1 MIKQLIKKL
10 NPNKPRAIDENL
22 VVDDFLSIA
31 RPLEEL
37 FDAMVSRI
45 FSRHCVH
52 LLSQEI
58 PYIVPAVWGAAK
70 EGDLT
75 PEQREIHEEV
85 VPMIRRSF
93 SLLGLKNLT
102 PAQEFALGYVLRSLI
117 VTKIIYMIE
126 ASKRRQAEEHVGI
139 AAKDELMDM
148 EPMGRA

>member
-1 MIKQLIKKL
+1 MIKQLIKRFKHT
-10 NPNKPRAIDENL
+10 KPRAIDETL
-22 VVDDFLSIA
+22 EVEDFLSIA

-75 PEQREIHEEV
+75 PEQKAIHAEV

-93 SLLGLKNLT
+93 SLLGMKNLT

-126 ASKRRQAEEHVGI
+126 ASKRRQAEDNMGI
-139 AAKDELMDM
+139 TTHDELMDM